1 MKSKYV
7 VYYHRN
13 KIDNKYYIGITS
25 RKPKDRWGINGCNY
39 YTQYFGYIIKQI
51 GWNNF
56 EHGILFENLSESE
69 AKQKEIEMIRK
80 YNSLYPNG
88 YNYTK
93 GGDIMPN
100 DIICLETGEII
111 DNDEEDIQKCLGF
124 SLPDASSNAEK
135 YKILCKN
142 VKKTYP
148 NLKYIAVT
156 MRESYSADK
165 NFWSAFLFDGS
176 NFFESF
182 TYKIENIV
190 ERVGSGDSFAA
201 GLIYG
206 LTEFNDLQKALNF
219 ATASGCL
226 KHSVPGDFNLV
237 SKEEVETLV
246 NGNSSGRIQR

>member
-56 EHGILFENLSESE
+56 EHVILFENLSESE

-111 DNDEEDIQKCLGF
+111 NNDEEDIQKFLDDNFEYFRGKIKPIDIIDCC
-124 SLPDASSNAEK
+124 K
-135 YKILCKN
+135 YYIRKIKAYRQDKYFHFGYIKN
-142 VKKTYP
+142 HLTVEDCDEIFDYAVKRRSK
-148 NLKYIAVT
+148 K
-156 MRESYSADK
+156 RERY
-165 NFWSAFLFDGS
+165 DGCW
-176 NFFESF
+176 
-182 TYKIENIV
+182 
-190 ERVGSGDSFAA
+190 SGDFKMKGKLYKRCTCKKCGEQFTMLKNGEEDCNINTCKRCFNRYKKSYY
-201 GLIYG
+201 IY
-206 LTEFNDLQKALNF
+206 
-219 ATASGCL
+219 
-226 KHSVPGDFNLV
+226 
-237 SKEEVETLV
+237 
-246 NGNSSGRIQR
+246 

>member
-111 DNDEEDIQKCLGF
+111 TIAMAAGIEFNPLAYD
-124 SLPDASSNAEK
+124 
-135 YKILCKN
+135 KIL
-142 VKKTYP
+142 
-148 NLKYIAVT
+148 
-156 MRESYSADK
+156 
-165 NFWSAFLFDGS
+165 FLF
-176 NFFESF
+176 
-182 TYKIENIV
+182 I
-190 ERVGSGDSFAA
+190 
-201 GLIYG
+201 
-206 LTEFNDLQKALNF
+206 
-219 ATASGCL
+219 ASL
-226 KHSVPGDFNLV
+226 LV
-237 SKEEVETLV
+237 
-246 NGNSSGRIQR
+246 